1 MQFRAPMFLL
11 EELQWP
17 EPLGKTHNIKLDKK
31 ATIPVFTPDLSFLQQ
46 SGLSITLKF
55 LFCARCIWLLS
66 PKMWHQGLQ
75 ACPDGKPLSSSS
87 FAFEY
92 RWTLPFPASVELP
105 VIHSGHLQKLEGAHI
120 FQSELVGG
128 SAHQGRKAGETHPCW
143 AELEE
148 DGASP
153 GLKRLR
159 ALH

>member
-1 MQFRAPMFLL
+1 MFLL
-11 EELQWP
+11 DELQWP
-17 EPLGKTHNIKLDKK
+17 EPLGETHNIKLHRK
-31 ATIPVFTPDLSFLQQ
+31 ATIPVFTPDLFFLQQ
-46 SGLSITLKF
+46 SGFSITLKF
-55 LFCARCIWLLS
+55 LFCARCVWLLS

-105 VIHSGHLQKLEGAHI
+105 VIHSCHLQKLEGAHI

-128 SAHQGRKAGETHPCW
+128 SAYQGRKAGETHPCRG
-143 AELEE
+143 ELK

-153 GLKRLR
+153 VLKRLR

>member
-1 MQFRAPMFLL
+1 MFLL
-11 EELQWP
+11 DELQWP
-17 EPLGKTHNIKLDKK
+17 EPLGETHNIKLHRK
-31 ATIPVFTPDLSFLQQ
+31 ATIPVFTPDLFFLQQ
-46 SGLSITLKF
+46 SGFSITLKF
-55 LFCARCIWLLS
+55 LFCARYVWLLS

-105 VIHSGHLQKLEGAHI
+105 VIHSCHLQKLEGAHI

-128 SAHQGRKAGETHPCW
+128 SAYQGRKAGETHPCRG
-143 AELEE
+143 ELEE
-148 DGASP
+148 DGANP

>member
-1 MQFRAPMFLL
+1 MSVSRLVQM
-11 EELQWP
+11 
-17 EPLGKTHNIKLDKK
+17 GN
-31 ATIPVFTPDLSFLQQ
+31 
-46 SGLSITLKF
+46 
-55 LFCARCIWLLS
+55 RCLS
-66 PKMWHQGLQ
+66 PALHLG
-75 ACPDGKPLSSSS
+75 
-87 FAFEY
+87 

-105 VIHSGHLQKLEGAHI
+105 VIHSGHLQKLEGADI

-143 AELEE
+143 GELEE

>member
-1 MQFRAPMFLL
+1 M
-11 EELQWP
+11 
-17 EPLGKTHNIKLDKK
+17 
-31 ATIPVFTPDLSFLQQ
+31 
-46 SGLSITLKF
+46 
-55 LFCARCIWLLS
+55 
-66 PKMWHQGLQ
+66 
-75 ACPDGKPLSSSS
+75 
-87 FAFEY
+87 
-92 RWTLPFPASVELP
+92 LPFPASMELP

-128 SAHQGRKAGETHPCW
+128 SAHQGRKAGEIYPCW